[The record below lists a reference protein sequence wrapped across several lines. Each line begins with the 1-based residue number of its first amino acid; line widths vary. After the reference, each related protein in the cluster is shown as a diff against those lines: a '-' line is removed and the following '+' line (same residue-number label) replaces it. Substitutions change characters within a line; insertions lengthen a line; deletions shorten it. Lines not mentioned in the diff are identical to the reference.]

1 MVIDFAS
8 ADLKELCEAER
19 RAVRE
24 LGRPCARKL
33 FSRLAD
39 LKAAENVTEL
49 IAGHPHPLKGDRT
62 GQFSV
67 RLEGGKRLVFAPAND
82 PLPVDAK
89 GSIDWRRVTRV
100 SIVFIGDYH
109 D

>member
-1 MVIDFAS
+1 MYIEFVS
-8 ADLKELCEAER
+8 ADLKELCESER
-19 RAVRE
+19 QAVRE
-24 LGRPCARKL
+24 LGRPCAKKL

-39 LKAAENVTEL
+39 LKAAENVGEL
-49 IAGHPHPLKGDRT
+49 IAGYPHPLKGDRA

-67 RLEGGKRLVFAPAND
+67 RLEGGKRLVFRPTNE
-82 PLPVDAK
+82 PLPLDEK
-89 GSIDWRRVTRV
+89 GSVDWKRVTRV